1 MHRRSGGTDNDE
13 VMHPGGP
20 SADRRIDIADGG
32 PLASS
37 PRWTWLRASVLAASA
52 MLLLVAGPDGSTA
65 ASAALTIWAALQPIA
80 LHLARH
86 RDLSMFMAIGDVV
99 TASVV
104 ISVLPELYPAGVLWV
119 GAITTWQVITNPP
132 RTSIPVGVFAI
143 VAPAA
148 AGLLVDVELW
158 WAVAA
163 TQVGL
168 VSAHLVFGRALRA
181 EVHETE
187 NDLLATVSTGGAFVH
202 RSSLQGGT
210 AAYVHGDVEGLTG
223 YTAEEWIGLDHR
235 SIIHPDDADAFWL
248 DIDAAAVDTM
258 IDRTGRFRRSDG
270 SWVWLRDVSRVT
282 RDRHGRPV
290 LRGFTVDVTASQ
302 ERQHE
307 MRRQARLD
315 PLTGLPNRLALD
327 ERIELLLERGE
338 SFALLLFDLDRFKEI
353 NDTLG
358 HEAGDRILT
367 VIGERMRD
375 LVGPNDHVSRMGGDE
390 FAILAPGLS
399 DGGRLRELTSAIS
412 ERCRTPM
419 VHGGVNLS
427 LTASIGI
434 VLAAGD
440 RADTRRTRATLL
452 RHADIAMYAAKRASI
467 PYRIFDESLER
478 TSTLQLSL
486 NSAFPDA
493 LESGQID
500 LFFQPQFD
508 LTSRRLVGAEG
519 LVRWR
524 HPELGLLAPDVF
536 LDVALLSDRSA
547 DFLQATVE
555 HGIRMAERA
564 RAHGAPVRIAVN
576 VSIAAVRDL
585 SFSFALSELVRAYG
599 IPADLLTIEITET
612 AADQLSPDSMR
623 AMNEIRDTGVK
634 ISLDDFGTGYS
645 SLDRLRTL
653 QVDEIKIDR
662 AFVKSM
668 PDDRRH
674 QDIIRTII
682 DLAHRLDLAVV
693 AEGIEHEHQAD
704 LLADMGCTI
713 GQGFLFAPA
722 MAPDDFAS
730 LAADQASNVRRPGA

>member
-1 MHRRSGGTDNDE
+1 MRTALLAC
-13 VMHPGGP
+13 
-20 SADRRIDIADGG
+20 SAVA
-32 PLASS
+32 
-37 PRWTWLRASVLAASA
+37 
-52 MLLLVAGPDGSTA
+52 LLFVGPDGAGA
-65 ASAALTIWAALQPIA
+65 AAATIAAGAAVQPVA
-80 LHLARH
+80 LGLARG
-86 RDLSMFMAIGDVV
+86 RDISMFMAIGDIAMASIVV
-99 TASVV
+99 A
-104 ISVLPELYPAGVLWV
+104 VLPDLYPAGVLWI
-119 GAITTWQVITNPP
+119 GAITTWQAITNPP
-132 RTSIPVGVFAI
+132 RTSVPVGVLG
-143 VAPAA
+143 VAA
-148 AGLLVDVELW
+148 AAVAGLIGDVEIW

-163 TQVGL
+163 AQVGL
-168 VSAHLVFGRALRA
+168 TTAHLVFGRAVRA

-235 SIIHPDDADAFWL
+235 SILHPDDVDAFWL
-248 DIDAAAVDTM
+248 DIDRAAFDTM
-258 IDRTGRFRRSDG
+258 IDRTGRFRRADG

-282 RDRHGRPV
+282 RDRHGRAV

-307 MRRQARLD
+307 MRRQARID

-327 ERIELLLERGE
+327 ERIEAHIERGE
-338 SFALLLFDLDRFKEI
+338 PFALLLFDLDRFKEI

-358 HEAGDRILT
+358 HEAGDQILT
-367 VIGERMRD
+367 VIGQRMLE
-375 LVGPNDHVSRMGGDE
+375 LVGPDDHVSRMGGDE
-390 FAILAPGLS
+390 FAILAHGLS

-412 ERCRTPM
+412 ERCRTPI
-419 VHGGVNLS
+419 VSGGVNLS

-434 VLAAGD
+434 VLAAGRSD
-440 RADTRRTRATLL
+440 PAPTRATLL
-452 RHADIAMYAAKRASI
+452 RHADIAMYAAKRAAI
-467 PYRIFDESLER
+467 PYRVFDESLER
-478 TSTLQLSL
+478 TSTLQLTL

-493 LESGQID
+493 LESGEIE
-500 LFFQPQFD
+500 LFFQPQYD

-547 DFLQATVE
+547 DFLQTTVE
-555 HGIRMAERA
+555 HAVRMAERA

-585 SFSFALSELVRAYG
+585 SFSFGLSELIRAYG
-599 IPADLLTIEITET
+599 IPPDLLTIEITET
-612 AADQLSPDSMR
+612 AADQLSPDSIR
-623 AMNEIRDTGVK
+623 AMNEVRDTGVK

-653 QVDEIKIDR
+653 RVDEIKIDR
-662 AFVKSM
+662 AFVRSM
-668 PDDRRH
+668 AEDRRH

-682 DLAHRLDLAVV
+682 DLAERLDLSVV
-693 AEGIEHEHQAD
+693 AEGIEHEHQARM
-704 LLADMGCTI
+704 LAAMGCTV

-722 MAPDDFAS
+722 MPPDDFAA
-730 LAADQASNVRRPGA
+730 LAVDESTQVPRPGV

>member
-1 MHRRSGGTDNDE
+1 MLD
-13 VMHPGGP
+13 PGRP
-20 SADRRIDIADGG
+20 SIDRRIDVADGG

-37 PRWTWLRASVLAASA
+37 SRWTWLRTALLAGSA
-52 MLLLVAGPDGSTA
+52 ALLLALGPDGA
-65 ASAALTIWAALQPIA
+65 DLASAVLATGAAIQLLALPF
-80 LHLARH
+80 ARRH
-86 RDLSMFMAIGDVV
+86 DVSMFMAIGDIAI
-99 TASVV
+99 ASIV
-104 ISVLPELYPAGVLWV
+104 IAVLPDLYPAGVLWI
-119 GAITTWQVITNPP
+119 GAITTWQAITNPP
-132 RTSIPVGVFAI
+132 RTSVPVGVFAI
-143 VAPAA
+143 VAPAVTGIVA
-148 AGLLVDVELW
+148 DIDIW

-163 TQVGL
+163 TQTGL
-168 VSAHLVFGRALRA
+168 ASAHLVFGRALRA

-202 RSSLQGGT
+202 RSSLSGGT
-210 AAYVHGDVEGLTG
+210 AAFVHGDIEGVTG

-235 SIIHPDDADAFWL
+235 SILHPDDIDSFWL
-248 DIDAAAVDTM
+248 DIEAAALDTM
-258 IDRTGRFRRSDG
+258 IDRTGRFRHADG

-302 ERQHE
+302 ERHHE

-327 ERIELLLERGE
+327 EQIEAHLGRDEP
-338 SFALLLFDLDRFKEI
+338 FALLLFDLDRFKEI

-358 HEAGDRILT
+358 HEAGDQILA
-367 VIGERMRD
+367 VIGRRIRN
-375 LVGPNDHVSRMGGDE
+375 LVGPADHVSRMGGDE
-390 FAILAPGLS
+390 FAILAAGMS

-412 ERCRTPM
+412 ERCRTPI

-427 LTASIGI
+427 LSASIGI
-434 VLAAGD
+434 VI
-440 RADTRRTRATLL
+440 ADPVGSGTSSDRATLL

-467 PYRIFDESLER
+467 PYRVFDESLER
-478 TSTLQLSL
+478 TSTLQLRL
-486 NSAFPDA
+486 NSAFPNA
-493 LESGQID
+493 LETGQIE

-508 LTSRRLVGAEG
+508 LLSRHLIGAEG

-547 DFLQATVE
+547 EFLQTTVE
-555 HGIRMAERA
+555 HGVRMAKRA

-585 SFSFALSELVRAYG
+585 SFSFALTELIRTYG
-599 IPADLLTIEITET
+599 IPPDLLTIEITET
-612 AADQLSPDSMR
+612 AADQLSPDAVR
-623 AMNEIRDTGVK
+623 AMNEVRDTGVK

-653 QVDEIKIDR
+653 RVDELKIDR
-662 AFVKSM
+662 AFVRSM

-682 DLAHRLDLAVV
+682 ELAQRLDLSVV
-693 AEGIEHEHQAD
+693 AEGVEHEEQAR
-704 LLADMGCTI
+704 LLAAMGCTI

-722 MAPDDFAS
+722 MAPDEFVT
-730 LAADQASNVRRPGA
+730 LATDRATKVPRHGA